1 MKRFGMSFA
10 VVAMFAAFVL
20 GTAGVADAQRRNDRE
35 VRDVLRSLTSKIDE
49 LDYNLNYQ
57 LKSNSANRDN
67 VAEVS
72 DDIRDLKSSVRDFQK
87 NFDQKREN
95 RDDVNR
101 VIDAA
106 RRIDEFL
113 NTYPQNR
120 QITDNWNGTRSQID
134 RLGSNYGIST
144 NWNNEEGPQSV
155 KDYPPYPQ
163 PVQNNTISV
172 GLSGTYQLDLAKSD
186 SIDDAIGNVNL
197 GNDQRAD
204 LKDKLEAP
212 GQIAIDIRGN
222 QVILAT
228 SNASPVTFTA
238 DGREKVEQ
246 GANGKSLTLR
256 ATLNGQ
262 ALNVA
267 SRGNGTDYTITFN
280 SADNGQILKVTRRI
294 TTDYLDQ
301 TVFAES
307 LYNKTDAVA
316 GLGINTGGSIGNNND
331 NSGNNGGYSDNDQN
345 GNATNGS
352 NPPYGGTPRTVP
364 GRTGD
369 YVVPNGTIISG
380 ILENEINTKA
390 SQNNDRFRLT
400 VQSPNEFRGAVV
412 EGYISGVAR
421 SGKVTGRSNVTFN
434 FDKITLKD
442 GKTYD
447 FAGNLQSITDQ
458 TGKVV
463 KVDAEGTAKGGSQ
476 TRQTATRG
484 GIGAGIGAVIGAIAG
499 GGTGA
504 AVGAIIGGA
513 AGAGSVAIQGR
524 SDIQL
529 QKGSTMTLQ
538 SSSPIARN
546 KSQDN

>member
-476 TRQTATRG
+476 TRQTATTETRNRYPRRRFPEG
-484 GIGAGIGAVIGAIAG
+484 QGF
-499 GGTGA
+499 A
-504 AVGAIIGGA
+504 AAEGVGLRDISLRQKKSKFVA
-513 AGAGSVAIQGR
+513 ADAEGR
-524 SDIQL
+524 V
-529 QKGSTMTLQ
+529 
-538 SSSPIARN
+538 
-546 KSQDN
+546 